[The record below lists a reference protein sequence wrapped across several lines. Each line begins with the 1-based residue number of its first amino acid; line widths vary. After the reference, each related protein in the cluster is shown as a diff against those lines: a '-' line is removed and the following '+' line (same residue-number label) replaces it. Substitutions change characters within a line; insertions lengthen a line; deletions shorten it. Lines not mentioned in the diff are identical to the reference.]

1 LPNPPYFFFLAAGFL
16 VTLAFAFALGAAFF
30 AAGIHTSLLD

>member
-16 VTLAFAFALGAAFF
+16 VTLAFDFALAATFF
-30 AAGIHTSLLD
+30 AGIHTSLLD